1 MTVVMNR
8 PLRPTFDKIKA
19 REKMDAAGK
28 SYADLGRALGM
39 GRQTVGHWFRDR
51 GEPSVKQMK
60 AMGDELGCHWLE
72 LVNEETMVIYRADE
86 RRRIAR
92 TRALTPQQ
100 LAKLDAFLEVEVP
113 EVPDIEE

>member
-39 GRQTVGHWFRDR
+39 ERQTEGHWFRDR
-51 GEPSVKQMK
+51 GETSVNQLKDM
-60 AMGDELGCHWLE
+60 ADELGCHWLE
-72 LVNEETMVIYRADE
+72 LVNEETMVNNRADE
-86 RRRIAR
+86 RRRIAS
-92 TRALTPQQ
+92 TRALTTQQ
-100 LAKLDAFLEVEVP
+100 LARLYAFQEVKVG
-113 EVPDIEE
+113 